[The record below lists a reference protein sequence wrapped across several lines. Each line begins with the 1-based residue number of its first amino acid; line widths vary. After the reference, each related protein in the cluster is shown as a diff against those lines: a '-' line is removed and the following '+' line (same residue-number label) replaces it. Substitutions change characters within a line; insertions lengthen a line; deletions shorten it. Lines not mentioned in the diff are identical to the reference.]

1 MTDET
6 NELRPL
12 GQRHTEAIPSTRP
25 EEAFRIIEDSVFD
38 LWNVIDDLSRIHPPK
53 SNFYRVTIFGSARV
67 RPGEKLYEDVR
78 RLSAA
83 LAAIGCDIVTGGGPG
98 LMQAANEGESIGDA
112 SNTTRSIGLRIELA
126 FEQEANPFVEKLFRH
141 RTFFSRLHHFV
152 RLSSAFVV
160 VPGGIGTS
168 LELMLVWQLLQ
179 VRHMHETPLVLVG
192 EMWHDLVEWTKTHM
206 IGGPTAYINPE
217 DANIPICVQTVD
229 EAVEI
234 IRAHKARTHP
244 AP

>member
-1 MTDET
+1 MVS
-6 NELRPL
+6 
-12 GQRHTEAIPSTRP
+12 ATRP
-25 EEAFRIIEDSVFD
+25 EDTFRIIEDSVFD

-53 SNFYRVTIFGSARV
+53 TPFYRVTIFGSARV
-67 RPGEKLYEDVR
+67 KPGEQLYEDVR
-78 RLSAA
+78 RLSSL
-83 LAAIGCDIVTGGGPG
+83 LAAMGCDIITGGGPG
-98 LMQAANEGESIGDA
+98 LMQAANEGERLGDA

-160 VPGGIGTS
+160 MPGGIGTS

-179 VRHMHETPLVLVG
+179 VRHMYGTPLILVG
-192 EMWHDLVEWTKTHM
+192 DMWRDLVEWTKTHM
-206 IGGPTAYINPE
+206 IDGATAYINPE
-217 DANIPICVQTVD
+217 DAEIPICVDTID

-234 IRAHKARTHP
+234 IGKHKRQWPT